1 MHKALELAKSMCCEI
16 SNGTHPEPRGRV
28 MNYWIFIVTTHKVD
42 GEILSSDGIFRQRM
56 ADKFWGLGE
65 DTKNRSSLRK
75 GDRAVFYVGTP
86 SKLFAGS
93 AVLASDS
100 WELSEE
106 ERERVSHGK
115 NFYRAEY
122 GVQLESVETWDRPR
136 SAESLVP
143 YLKFI
148 EKKEFWGTYLQGG
161 VRAVS
166 EEDFRTIILGPETI
180 ESPKQPS
187 QEELHTA
194 SEFALE
200 THLEEFMDKNWD
212 SIDFGIKLARYQTE
226 EQSGRQFPA
235 GEWSIDFLC
244 TDVQKGDL
252 VVVELKR
259 GKTSDSTVGQ
269 VLRYAG
275 WVRKHLAKDG
285 QRVRGLI
292 IAREVDEALSY
303 AVRDLD
309 DVSVLTYRV
318 DFKLSPF
325 KR

>member
-1 MHKALELAKSMCCEI
+1 
-16 SNGTHPEPRGRV
+16 
-28 MNYWIFIVTTHKVD
+28 MNYWIFIVTSHKVD
-42 GEILSSDGIFRQRM
+42 GETLTGDEIFRQRM

-65 DTKNRSSLRK
+65 DTKNRGSLRK

-86 SKLFAGS
+86 SKIFAGF

-100 WELSEE
+100 WKLSEE
-106 ERERVSHGK
+106 QRDRIWHSK

-122 GVQLESVETWDRPR
+122 GVQLENVETWEKPH

-148 EKKEFWGTYLQGG
+148 EKKAFWGTYLQGG

-166 EEDFRTIILGPETI
+166 EEDFRTVILGPEAT
-180 ESPKQPS
+180 ELPKQPS
-187 QEELHTA
+187 QEELQTA

-200 THLEEFMDKNWD
+200 THLEEFMDRNWD
-212 SIDFGIKLARYQTE
+212 SIDFGIKLARYRTE

-269 VLRYAG
+269 ILRYTG
-275 WVRKHLAKDG
+275 WVRKNLAKDG
-285 QRVRGLI
+285 QKVRGLI

-309 DVSVLTYRV
+309 GISVLTYRV

-325 KR
+325 KK